1 MADFIFKVSPNIIL
15 GSYSISRLGQFAS
28 EIGKKFMVILDPMLR
43 EVGIA
48 EKATKSLDDHNIEY
62 FVFEEVNEG
71 AATKTIEQ
79 ALTLARQAHVHG
91 VIGIGGN
98 KVLNVSKAVCGLY
111 YESHDLYDFVEGAVP
126 GVAPLPLVCVPT
138 TIRSPYLFSTFTPVV
153 DSRSKSTKIIKSK
166 NSICK
171 LAVFDTNLTVSLTE
185 NQIAS
190 MALEVLCLATEAYLS
205 PRASFFSDMVAEKAV
220 ELTGY
225 GRDGAPSLMI
235 TTPSEVL
242 LSQGGC
248 MAGLASSIASQGA
261 ATLLALSINTK
272 FKISQSLVTA
282 ILFPYIIEDHAKFK
296 GERIARLAKI
306 LRAAPETATVEEACA
321 AYAENIRER
330 IAKANLPA
338 RLKDL
343 SLSVDELTLAA
354 EDAGQLD
361 MVNYLPR
368 SMTSDDLFDLIKLA
382 Y

>member
-1 MADFIFKVSPNIIL
+1 
-15 GSYSISRLGQFAS
+15 
-28 EIGKKFMVILDPMLR
+28 
-43 EVGIA
+43 
-48 EKATKSLDDHNIEY
+48 
-62 FVFEEVNEG
+62 
-71 AATKTIEQ
+71 
-79 ALTLARQAHVHG
+79 
-91 VIGIGGN
+91 
-98 KVLNVSKAVCGLY
+98 
-111 YESHDLYDFVEGAVP
+111 
-126 GVAPLPLVCVPT
+126 
-138 TIRSPYLFSTFTPVV
+138 
-153 DSRSKSTKIIKSK
+153 
-166 NSICK
+166 
-171 LAVFDTNLTVSLTE
+171 
-185 NQIAS
+185 
-190 MALEVLCLATEAYLS
+190 
-205 PRASFFSDMVAEKAV
+205 
-220 ELTGY
+220 
-225 GRDGAPSLMI
+225 MI

-343 SLSVDELTLAA
+343 SLGIDELTLAA

-382 Y
+382 F